1 VSVHIMGLVWKYSR
15 QTGTPLLMLL
25 AVADY
30 ADDDGWAFPSVNE
43 LARKAR
49 LGGKQG
55 RRILHGLLESGEL
68 EIHMGEGRRGTA
80 GGTQKTHLYRVVVP
94 DLKVLPQET
103 PPLPRVLPSGVKG
116 TPLQGQGTPIAMGVE
131 PSLEPSVS
139 RTVSEST
146 AQPMRRRPRK
156 SDLALQTAK
165 EFVSQDARNLA
176 RYAAEKHGW
185 PQVPFKLRA
194 ESQVAQQFL
203 DVGIGAEVL
212 RDVIDRQEKLATLRW
227 LAERIDLRSLEELG
241 DDAKL
246 EESNRRIIER
256 FWPKEPKES

>member
-139 RTVSEST
+139 RTWPYK
-146 AQPMRRRPRK
+146 QRRSLSLKMPATWPGTRPR
-156 SDLALQTAK
+156 STGGP
-165 EFVSQDARNLA
+165 RC
-176 RYAAEKHGW
+176 
-185 PQVPFKLRA
+185 
-194 ESQVAQQFL
+194 
-203 DVGIGAEVL
+203 
-212 RDVIDRQEKLATLRW
+212 
-227 LAERIDLRSLEELG
+227 RSSCG
-241 DDAKL
+241 P
-246 EESNRRIIER
+246 SRR
-256 FWPKEPKES
+256 